1 MEARLVLCYES
12 QTTRFANTS
21 FNTWSV
27 VWEFNRATPAG
38 DKMKRKLLLVSSL
51 LLLLPHL
58 AMAQPYQVSVSQF
71 VEHPALDAVLDG
83 LRDYLADRE
92 VPVNYKVHNAQAN
105 MATAG
110 QIAVQI
116 MGENPDMIVAIATP
130 TAQAVAQALRKA
142 PHMQR
147 TPFLFTAITDPV
159 AAGLVRDLNR
169 PGKNITGVSDRLP
182 LDQHLNM
189 VRRFFPDLKR
199 LGLLYNAGEAN
210 SKATVAGI
218 RAIGEKSGFTVV
230 EATVSKSSDVY
241 QATQSLIGKVDAV
254 FVPTDNTVVSALES
268 ALKVCIQHQ
277 LALFCAD
284 VDSVKRGAVAAMG
297 FDYYQ
302 HGRQTGAMAER
313 IFKGAD
319 PGNMPVETQKALELH
334 LNLRFARKMGVEV
347 PAAIVETAD
356 KIYR

>member
-21 FNTWSV
+21 FFMGSV
-27 VWEFNRATPAG
+27 NWDFNRATHRG
-38 DKMKRKLLLVSSL
+38 TKMKRKLFLAACF
-51 LLLLPHL
+51 LLLLPFMAL
-58 AMAQPYQVSVSQF
+58 AQPYQVSVSQF

-110 QIAVQI
+110 QIAAQI

-189 VRRFFPDLKR
+189 VRRFFPNLKR
-199 LGLLYNAGEAN
+199 RGLLYNAGEAN

-218 RAIGEKSGFTVV
+218 RAIGEKSGFAVV

-319 PGNMPVETQKALELH
+319 PGNMPVETQKELELH
-334 LNLRFARKMGVEV
+334 LNLQFARKMGVEV